1 MAKIEDYDL
10 LESDPL
16 KVRGEHYDLVIN
28 GVEVGGGS
36 RRIHDPALQ
45 QYILKRFYKFQIS
58 TIVRPFIE
66 SIEYGLSS
74 TCWFGIRI

>member
-10 LESDPL
+10 LETNPL
-16 KVRGEHYDLVIN
+16 KVHGEHYDLVIN

-45 QYILKRFYKFQIS
+45 QYILKRFCKFQIS
-58 TIVRPFIE
+58 NNCLVI
-66 SIEYGLSS
+66 Y
-74 TCWFGIRI
+74 